1 MPKSTLYEN
10 EETAIEGSN
19 WSGNQGVSDE
29 STPERKLDTKKKK
42 REEGRRKYGNCH
54 NLSKD
59 TKDQPGVRDQDRHLS
74 PRGNSYLKRMV
85 EYNQS

>member
-42 REEGRRKYGNCH
+42 GRKEEENME
-54 NLSKD
+54 
-59 TKDQPGVRDQDRHLS
+59 TATT
-74 PRGNSYLKRMV
+74 
-85 EYNQS
+85 